1 MRQVFFLLV
10 SAMIAA
16 FSLSWASPG
25 LGEHDFLVPD
35 QVILPLVHST
45 LSKLEISSVVSLKD
59 SCEKIES
66 LTQEVRGSKVI
77 LGIKVMHLSDRVC
90 LQQVQSDISVNFL
103 LENVRMNSTRQ
114 VDVYFR
120 EDEENL
126 KYFGSVELK

>member
-1 MRQVFFLLV
+1 
-10 SAMIAA
+10 
-16 FSLSWASPG
+16 
-25 LGEHDFLVPD
+25 
-35 QVILPLVHST
+35 
-45 LSKLEISSVVSLKD
+45 
-59 SCEKIES
+59 
-66 LTQEVRGSKVI
+66 VRGSKVI